1 MDTTITP
8 SSLNSAN
15 DDRLLNVVITTK
27 DLEALLAHLQ
37 ELNSA
42 RAYHGTYWFSI
53 PEFEE
58 PDDEAYAQKGY
69 DTCLEDVV
77 RYLKESSIII
87 F

>member
-1 MDTTITP
+1 MDSTTTP

-15 DDRLLNVVITTK
+15 DHSLPNVVITTK

-37 ELNSA
+37 ELNGA
-42 RAYHGTYWFSI
+42 RAYHGTYWYEI
-53 PEFEE
+53 PEFEQ

-77 RYLKESSIII
+77 RYLKESSIVI

>member
-1 MDTTITP
+1 MDNTTTP

-15 DDRLLNVVITTK
+15 DDRLPNVVIKTK

-37 ELNSA
+37 ELSNY
-42 RAYHGTYWFSI
+42 RACHGIDWFSI
-53 PEFEE
+53 GRFDE

-77 RYLKESSIII
+77 RYLSERK
-87 F
+87 